1 LPLAPERLSLSATVA
16 HNEGMVRSSRA
27 VSALALLAAVWVSI
41 LAPWGVSPALCA
53 QREPPDPPVYDRLFL
68 YDATTGRMDP
78 LPMEKVK
85 QRNRKG
91 AAQAWLEG
99 ERSAFRVK
107 AGAPLVLVI
116 AYSFGL
122 PPGWVARAYRF
133 RVEGGR
139 RVVQLGVWAATRDAQ
154 WRDGALPV
162 KMEPHAK
169 LGTRIVLPAPLPPGE
184 YAVSNPSGSR
194 AFTFGVDP

>member
-1 LPLAPERLSLSATVA
+1 
-16 HNEGMVRSSRA
+16 MIRSSRA
-27 VSALALLAAVWVSI
+27 VASLALVAAVSVSI
-41 LAPWGVSPALCA
+41 APLWALSPARA
-53 QREPPDPPVYDRLFL
+53 DRGEPPDPPAYDRLFL
-68 YDATTGRMDP
+68 YEDTTGKMDP
-78 LPMEKVK
+78 LPAEKVK
-85 QRNRKG
+85 QRNRAGESK
-91 AAQAWLEG
+91 AWLEG

-122 PPGWVARAYRF
+122 PPGWAARAYRF

-139 RVVQLGVWAATRDAQ
+139 RVVQLGVWAATRDGQ

-162 KMEPHAK
+162 KMEQHGK

-184 YAVSNPSGSR
+184 YAVSNPAGNR

>member
-1 LPLAPERLSLSATVA
+1 MA
-16 HNEGMVRSSRA
+16 RSSPA
-27 VSALALLAAVWVSI
+27 VSALALLAAVSVS
-41 LAPWGVSPALCA
+41 LSASWGVSPAPA
-53 QREPPDPPVYDRLFL
+53 DQRETPDPPVYDRLFL
-68 YDATTGRMDP
+68 YDSTTGRMDP

-85 QRNRKG
+85 QRNRTNESH
-91 AAQAWLEG
+91 AWLEG
-99 ERSAFRVK
+99 ERSPFRVK

-122 PPGWVARAYRF
+122 PPGWAARAYRF

-139 RVVQLGVWAATRDAQ
+139 RVVQLGVWAATRDGQ

-162 KMEPHAK
+162 KMERHGK
-169 LGTRIVLPAPLPPGE
+169 LGTRIVLPSPLPPGE
-184 YAVSNPSGSR
+184 YAVSNPAGNR